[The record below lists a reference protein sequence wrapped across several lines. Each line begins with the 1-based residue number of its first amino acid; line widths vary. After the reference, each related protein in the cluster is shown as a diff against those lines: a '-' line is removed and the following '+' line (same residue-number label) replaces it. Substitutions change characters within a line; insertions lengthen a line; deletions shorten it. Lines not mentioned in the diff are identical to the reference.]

1 MTARHLLLVLLAIV
15 AAFLGGLAL
24 GLTASASTS
33 RPVQQSAPIAPAA
46 TGFEEGGV
54 PSPAAA
60 GRTAAPSSGAATVP
74 PATPAPDR
82 QRAERSHEPRVAPR
96 ARPARHP
103 ATTFLVAGWSTWY
116 AWRPGEAAAGPAL
129 RRALGPGWRG
139 SVVTVCAAR
148 CTVVRLTDW
157 CACGSRHGVS
167 TVIDLDV
174 RTFAQLAPTSRG
186 VIRVEVRR

>member
-15 AAFLGGLAL
+15 AAFLG

-46 TGFEEGGV
+46 TGFEEGVV

-60 GRTAAPSSGAATVP
+60 GRTAAPTSGVASVP

-82 QRAERSHEPRVAPR
+82 QRAERKHRLPG
-96 ARPARHP
+96 ARPAGHP
-103 ATTFLVAGWSTWY
+103 ATTLLVAGWSTWY

-139 SVVTVCAAR
+139 SIVTVCAHSQNLRVTCAR
-148 CTVVRLTDW
+148 VVLSDW
-157 CACGSRHGVS
+157 CLCGSRHGRP
-167 TVIDLDV
+167 TVIDLDA
-174 RTFAQLAPTSRG
+174 RTFARLAPLSRG